1 MRAGDWINQFNITVK
16 TCEERP
22 DKPQG
27 DIVYRVKDIFTT
39 RDGSWEPSATP
50 GAVNSWAR
58 DEYLKPWG
66 AADYFDDA
74 GADHHL
80 FARVLDLD
88 GNPIKERDSI
98 LYWSDGFDKL
108 GDPNYNGYV
117 KQTPKQ
123 KSGWSNIVIFS
134 GYVPERKEIGP
145 WSWCPVGAAD
155 VVVGGGLPTNWH
167 VSIFVVWQAE
177 KRSATP
183 TSEQPEQPEKPG
195 KPQKPIEKV
204 DPSPG
209 ADVAF
214 LTGVRQAAWRLA
226 GVESSPDS
234 AFANYARAHGLGMPV
249 TNEYTVGGVRAQGF
263 SRGIVYKAGG
273 KEGITHTAW

>member
-1 MRAGDWINQFNITVK
+1 MRTGDWIKQFNISVK

-74 GADHHL
+74 GAVHHI
-80 FARVLDLD
+80 FAKVLDLN
-88 GNPIKERDSI
+88 GNPVKDRDSI

-108 GDPNYNGYV
+108 GDPNYSGYV
-117 KQTPKQ
+117 RQTPKE
-123 KSGWSNIVIFS
+123 KSGWSNIVVFS

-145 WSWCPVGAAD
+145 WSWCPAGAAD
-155 VVVGGGLPTNWH
+155 VVVGGGLPANWH

-177 KRSATP
+177 KRSAAP
-183 TSEQPEQPEKPG
+183 KPEKPQQPEPP
-195 KPQKPIEKV
+195 KPPVDKV
-204 DPSPG
+204 DPDKET
-209 ADVAF
+209 DVAL
-214 LTGVRQAAWRLA
+214 LTDVRREAGRLV
-226 GVESSPDS
+226 GVEFSPDS
-234 AFANYARAHGLGMPV
+234 AFANYARAHGLGVPL
-249 TNEYTVGGVRAQGF
+249 TNQYTVGGVRAQGF
-263 SRGIVYKAGG
+263 HRGIVYSSGG

>member
-1 MRAGDWINQFNITVK
+1 MRVGDWIKQFNITIK

-80 FARVLDLD
+80 FARVLDLN
-88 GNPIKERDSI
+88 GKPIKERDSI
-98 LYWSDGFDKL
+98 LYWSDGFDRL
-108 GDPNYNGYV
+108 GDPNYTGYV

-155 VVVGGGLPTNWH
+155 VVVGGGLPANWH

-177 KRSATP
+177 KRSTEP
-183 TSEQPEQPEKPG
+183 QPAQPPAQPSAKP
-195 KPQKPIEKV
+195 PEKV
-204 DPSPG
+204 DPGSG
-209 ADVAF
+209 TDVSF
-214 LTGVRQAAWRLA
+214 LTDVRRTAWRLA

-234 AFANYARAHGLGMPV
+234 AFATYARTHGLGMPM
-249 TNEYTVGGVRAQGF
+249 TNEYTVGGIRAQGF
-263 SRGIVYKAGG
+263 SRGIVYIRGDG
-273 KEGITHTAW
+273 QGITHAAW